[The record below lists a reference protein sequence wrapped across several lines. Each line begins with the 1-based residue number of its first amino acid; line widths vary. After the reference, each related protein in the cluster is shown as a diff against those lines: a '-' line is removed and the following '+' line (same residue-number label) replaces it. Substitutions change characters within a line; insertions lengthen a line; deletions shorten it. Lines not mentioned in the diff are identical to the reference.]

1 MVWQFL
7 CKLFIIHLSVFVQT
21 QPFVRYQR
29 LRDIDVS
36 FYFRQPS
43 KSVCYYRLH
52 FWPERFQ
59 SPFTGNNNISNGRWY
74 CKRSSSR
81 AQLVDLVK
89 SAQLLQDPA
98 NNICTIADKERQ
110 KVHIVNG
117 GAVVTTTCEHLV
129 WFTTDSSIMRYGVGI
144 VQASNIVLVS
154 TLLSLMLSL

>member
-1 MVWQFL
+1 M
-7 CKLFIIHLSVFVQT
+7 
-21 QPFVRYQR
+21 
-29 LRDIDVS
+29 
-36 FYFRQPS
+36 
-43 KSVCYYRLH
+43 
-52 FWPERFQ
+52 
-59 SPFTGNNNISNGRWY
+59 
-74 CKRSSSR
+74 
-81 AQLVDLVK
+81 DLVK